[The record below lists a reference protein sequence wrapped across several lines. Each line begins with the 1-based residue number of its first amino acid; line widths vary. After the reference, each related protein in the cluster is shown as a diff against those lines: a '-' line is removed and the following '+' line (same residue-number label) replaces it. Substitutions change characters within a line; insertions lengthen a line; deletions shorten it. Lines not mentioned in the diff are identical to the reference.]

1 MLVPWGKKVQ
11 RKITPEEVVD
21 WKVVDWKEYSH
32 FKVIFDYIGSLGP
45 SQAT

>member
-1 MLVPWGKKVQ
+1 MGEKGPKKDN
-11 RKITPEEVVD
+11 PEEVVD